1 MGRGVSIELPG
12 HGTSPR
18 RAETRSRYDHFL
30 LGQLRWGNTA
40 VGSSSVG
47 ETFPIVLNI
56 LSDIYT
62 DDGSTHRAFFVQG
75 ISSMSSVPPSPQAP
89 SPRSQT
95 DCPSLPLN
103 PSKLVEKIALGEQP
117 ADIDI
122 PDNYVAYTLRKER
135 ELPPLTWSNFYTRF
149 NYVSL
154 IALTATP
161 AIAIYGICTTK
172 LRWETA
178 LFAIFY
184 YFITGLGTSFLYLLS
199 SVWEWERPEGSLVCF
214 LYLSHCHTLGEYIE

>member
-1 MGRGVSIELPG
+1 
-12 HGTSPR
+12 
-18 RAETRSRYDHFL
+18 
-30 LGQLRWGNTA
+30 
-40 VGSSSVG
+40 
-47 ETFPIVLNI
+47 
-56 LSDIYT
+56 
-62 DDGSTHRAFFVQG
+62 
-75 ISSMSSVPPSPQAP
+75 MSSVPPSPQAP

-184 YFITGLGTSFLYLLS
+184 YFVTGLGTSFLYCSSICLGMGTAGKDRSSAFFTYFIAILL
-199 SVWEWERPEGSLVCF
+199 GNILNDN
-214 LYLSHCHTLGEYIE
+214 